1 MKSVWRSGKQVHTF
15 LPALFV
21 VVDKECTRKIIIFR
35 VSFRIQNNERKDLMT
50 RNASH
55 VSRQQKS
62 LLLCL
67 KSSSRNHLSC
77 SSSCL
82 ANVQIIILDGAELL
96 PRPERGLR
104 NNNSSSFRVTTSGAH
119 FYGGAADSSPLRARE
134 YNLQVIKVYKYT
146 KAL

>member
-1 MKSVWRSGKQVHTF
+1 MNEKCMAQWKASTYF
-15 LPALFV
+15 FYPLCFV

-82 ANVQIIILDGAELL
+82 ANVQIIILDGA
-96 PRPERGLR
+96 
-104 NNNSSSFRVTTSGAH
+104 VAAAAGAW
-119 FYGGAADSSPLRARE
+119 AA
-134 YNLQVIKVYKYT
+134 K
-146 KAL
+146 